1 MRGRWPSTGTTAS
14 GPTVRRSGTRGRV
27 RPGPYGEDLAACVLP
42 AGFAPIPLSCRA
54 FRSLRGLSVV
64 AARFGFME
72 GTSFAEDRAV
82 LVAVAPVLRRVLGR
96 LHQAGSAEL
105 GPLFAELDQLK
116 TLAEAAQVGVL
127 DQALTRGDVKAS
139 DAASSAGWVRQWGTS
154 YRAGGAAALV
164 RVAAAVAKPCNQ
176 LLADAVL
183 AARVPVGNAA
193 VALTEM
199 QALLPRLTPTCAKT
213 VLAGFVTIAESDGP
227 REIRA
232 LRPQVI
238 ARYGRLAEFQR
249 REDLLRHGRSLSQP
263 YADDGMAVY
272 RLRLDPEG
280 QAVLEAILG
289 PLAAPQPSTQTGSDL
304 RSSDQRR
311 AEALLEVCRR
321 ATAAGGAA
329 PATPKAAV
337 VVTMDLTDLVGR
349 TGAGTTLTG
358 ELPAPEP
365 ARGIAWAAA
374 VIPAVLGG
382 SSELL
387 DLGRTVRLVTPK
399 LFLGLCVRDRGC
411 TFPGCSRPP
420 SWCDAHHGLHW
431 CDGGPT
437 DLTNMALL
445 CPRHHTIV
453 HQKGYTATIDASG
466 TRWHL

>member
-1 MRGRWPSTGTTAS
+1 
-14 GPTVRRSGTRGRV
+14 
-27 RPGPYGEDLAACVLP
+27 
-42 AGFAPIPLSCRA
+42 
-54 FRSLRGLSVV
+54 
-64 AARFGFME
+64 ME

-82 LVAVAPVLRRVLGR
+82 LVAAAPVLRRVLGR
-96 LHQAGSAEL
+96 LHQAGSGEL
-105 GPLFAELDQLK
+105 GPMFAELDALK

-139 DAASSAGWVRQWGTS
+139 DAAASAGWVRQWGAS
-154 YRAGGAAALV
+154 SRAGGAAALV
-164 RVAAAVAKPCNQ
+164 RVAAAVAKPDNK
-176 LLADAVL
+176 LLAEAVL

-199 QALLPRLTPTCAKT
+199 QALLPRVTPACAEP
-213 VLAGFVTIAESDGP
+213 VLAGFVAIAESDGP

-249 REDLLRHGRSLSQP
+249 REDLLKQGRSLSQP

-272 RLRLDPEG
+272 RLRLNPEG

-289 PLAAPQPSTQTGSDL
+289 PLAAPQPSSETGSDL

-329 PATPKAAV
+329 PTTPKAAV
-337 VVTMDLTDLVGR
+337 AVTMDWADLAER

-358 ELPAPEP
+358 ELLAPETVRRM
-365 ARGIAWAAA
+365 ACDAA

-382 SSELL
+382 RSELL

-399 LFLGLCVRDRGC
+399 LFLGLCLRDRGC

-437 DLTNMALL
+437 DMANMALL

-453 HQKGYTATIDASG
+453 HQKGYTPTIDPFG
-466 TRWHL
+466 VTWHL